1 MCLERWSGALSAL
14 GLAVLACAAPA
25 SAAPQWLAP
34 GIVGGVGVVGQNQ
47 YDNGQAKVTFA
58 ASVTTGMWRPHR
70 KWSLVGLG
78 VGFRASNGAQGFD
91 EIGVVV
97 PLVTFHKGAWI
108 TQAGAMVQRLNGR
121 KHLWY
126 LGTGV
131 GFQGRQSSGSVG
143 SSRWK
148 PRSSAPV
155 DELVR
160 TTTPR
165 RVVGSKA
172 ISAR

>member
-1 MCLERWSGALSAL
+1 MRFARWNGALSAF
-14 GLAVLACAAPA
+14 GLAVLAGAVPA
-25 SAAPQWLAP
+25 SAAPHWFAP
-34 GIVGGVGVVGQNQ
+34 GIVAGVGVVGRNQ

-58 ASVTTGMWRPHR
+58 GSVTTGMWRPHR
-70 KWSLVGLG
+70 KWSLFGLG
-78 VGFRASNGAQGFD
+78 LGFRASNGAQDFD

-131 GFQGRQSSGSVG
+131 GF
-143 SSRWK
+143 
-148 PRSSAPV
+148 
-155 DELVR
+155 
-160 TTTPR
+160 
-165 RVVGSKA
+165 
-172 ISAR
+172 